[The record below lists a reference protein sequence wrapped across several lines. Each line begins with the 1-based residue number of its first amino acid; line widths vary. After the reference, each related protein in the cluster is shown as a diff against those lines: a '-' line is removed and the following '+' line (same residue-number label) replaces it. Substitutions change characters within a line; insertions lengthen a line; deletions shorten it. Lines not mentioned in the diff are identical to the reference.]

1 MAIDLFSEFNQIIR
15 GLQPLD
21 IRYAV
26 CGGFAV
32 AVHGSIRATEDID
45 FLVHPDDVP
54 RFGEMLKGIGFLMRR
69 DPWTFSDSGLTL
81 HRFLKFEKGEAD
93 YYIVDILGANTSGHQ
108 RMIERA
114 ESKKWSGGFLKV
126 LGKTDLIEMKK
137 KRGSHA
143 DLADIEHLEKV
154 KDKNDQD

>member
-1 MAIDLFSEFNQIIR
+1 MAIDLFSEFNQIIH

-32 AVHGSIRATEDID
+32 AIHGSIRATEDID

-54 RFGEMLKGIGFLMRR
+54 QFGGMLKGMGFSMRR
-69 DPWTFSDSGLTL
+69 EPWTFSDSGLTL

-93 YYIVDILGANTSGHQ
+93 YYTVDILAANTTEHQ
-108 RMIERA
+108 KMIGRA
-114 ESKKWSGGFLKV
+114 ETKKWSNGSLKV
-126 LGKTDLIEMKK
+126 LNRPDLIEMKK

-143 DLADIEHLEKV
+143 DLADIEHLEKPHNE
-154 KDKNDQD
+154 NDQG